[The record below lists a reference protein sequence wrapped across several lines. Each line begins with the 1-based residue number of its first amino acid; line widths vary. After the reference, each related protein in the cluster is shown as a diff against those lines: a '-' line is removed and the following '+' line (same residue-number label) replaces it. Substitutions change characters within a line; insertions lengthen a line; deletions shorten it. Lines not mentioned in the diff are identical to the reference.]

1 MAETAQDKIP
11 NRWIRVVGAIL
22 MQLALGCIYAWSIFN
37 KPLAHYLELAPKS
50 PEVLAIFAVSLAG
63 FGLFVSVGGMLQDR
77 RGPRQIGILAGVIYA
92 VGYVLSSMFYDNL
105 GLMYVSYALLGA
117 GVGIGYSCP
126 LSCCVKW
133 FPDKRGLIAGIAVA
147 GFGAGTFIFAQV
159 GTWLVGSSTGATPY
173 ANLGDAYLYLGLIF
187 LAMVIAGSMLLCDPP
202 TNFCPAGWT
211 PPQQGAGSTAKKQFK
226 TREMVHS
233 KVYWMIWAMYI
244 LSATCGL
251 MMIGNVSNV
260 AQNMEDIYAAA
271 NPTTFHPL
279 TEDVMVTTAANV
291 ALMTGILALFNGAGR
306 VIWGF
311 ISDKVGR
318 TRAMKMMFMTQTI
331 ILFVAAAFIMSK
343 PTNEMTQFVGVTVL
357 VSLEGFCFGGN
368 FALFPPITAEY
379 FGTKHYGSNYGVVF
393 TAYAVGGVTGAMMPA
408 YIKGGFEWVF
418 IGTAVMSLVAFV
430 IALMT
435 KPPVVDEQP
444 QEKPSAA

>member
-1 MAETAQDKIP
+1 MTEKVDAKLP
-11 NRWIRVVGAIL
+11 NRWIRVIGAVL

-37 KPLAHYLELAPKS
+37 KPLAHYLDLAPKS

-77 RGPRQIGILAGVIYA
+77 RGPLQIGILAGIIYA
-92 VGYVLSSMFYDNL
+92 AGYFLSSMFYENL
-105 GLMYVSYALLGA
+105 GLMYISYALLGA

-133 FPDKRGLIAGIAVA
+133 FPDKRGLISGIAVA

-159 GTWLVGSSTGATPY
+159 GTAFVGPSPY
-173 ANLGDAYLYLGLIF
+173 DGLGSAYLYLGLIF
-187 LAMVIAGSMLLCDPP
+187 LAMVIAGSFLLCDPP
-202 TNFCPAGWT
+202 ANYCPAGWT

-226 TREMVHS
+226 TREMIRS
-233 KVYWMIWAMYI
+233 KAYWMIWVMFI

-271 NPTTFHPL
+271 NPGFNTAL
-279 TEDVMVTTAANV
+279 DDVMVTTAANV
-291 ALMTGILALFNGAGR
+291 ALMTGILALFNGTGR
-306 VIWGF
+306 VVWGF
-311 ISDKVGR
+311 ISDKLGR
-318 TRAMKMMFMTQTI
+318 TKAMKLMFITQAI
-331 ILFVAAAFIMSK
+331 ILFAAAAFVMSK
-343 PTNEMTQFVGVTVL
+343 PTDETIQFVGVTAL

-368 FALFPPITAEY
+368 FAMFPPITAEY
-379 FGTKHYGSNYGVVF
+379 FGTKYYGSNYGVVF
-393 TAYAVGGVTGAMMPA
+393 MAYAVGGVIGAMMPA
-408 YIKGGFEWVF
+408 YVKGGFEWVF
-418 IGTAVMSLVAFV
+418 IGTAVGSLAAFM

-435 KPPVVDEQP
+435 KPPVVDEQRS
-444 QEKPSAA
+444 EKPSAA

>member
-1 MAETAQDKIP
+1 MAETVQAKTP

-37 KPLAHYLELAPKS
+37 KPLAFYLDDPAKS
-50 PEVLAIFAVSLAG
+50 PQVLGIFATSLAG

-77 RGPRQIGILAGVIYA
+77 RGPRQIGMLAGVIYA
-92 VGYVLSSMFYDNL
+92 GGYVLSSMFFENL

-159 GTWLVGSSTGATPY
+159 GTWLVGSSPY
-173 ANLGDAYLYLGLIF
+173 DGLGDAYLYLGLIF
-187 LAMVIAGSMLLCDPP
+187 LAMVFAGSQLLCDPP
-202 TNFCPAGWT
+202 TNYCPVGWT

-233 KVYWMIWAMYI
+233 KVYWMIWAMFI

-260 AQNMEDIYAAA
+260 AQNMENIYASG
-271 NPTTFHPL
+271 NPGFDTTL
-279 TEDVMVTTAANV
+279 EDVMVTTAGNV

-306 VIWGF
+306 VVWGF
-311 ISDKVGR
+311 ISDKLGR
-318 TRAMKMMFMTQTI
+318 TKAMKIMFMTQAI
-331 ILFVAAAFIMSK
+331 ILFSAAAF
-343 PTNEMTQFVGVTVL
+343 
-357 VSLEGFCFGGN
+357 
-368 FALFPPITAEY
+368 
-379 FGTKHYGSNYGVVF
+379 
-393 TAYAVGGVTGAMMPA
+393 
-408 YIKGGFEWVF
+408 
-418 IGTAVMSLVAFV
+418 VMS
-430 IALMT
+430 
-435 KPPVVDEQP
+435 
-444 QEKPSAA
+444 